1 MALEP
6 IGSMMSIQAQTMTNV
21 KPVEKT
27 EKPASEYTDVAAQE
41 TAKMADPA
49 VSIVEAAE
57 EKGSAANGQDGGENH
72 QTASNEQ
79 IRKAVESFNKK
90 MANNSEAVFG
100 IHEGTNRVTIKIVD
114 KETKKV
120 IKELPPEKT
129 LDMIAKVWEMA
140 GILVDEKR

>member
-57 EKGSAANGQDGGENH
+57 EKGSAANGQDGGENR
-72 QTASNEQ
+72 QTASQEQ
-79 IRKAVESFNKK
+79 IR
-90 MANNSEAVFG
+90 
-100 IHEGTNRVTIKIVD
+100 R
-114 KETKKV
+114 
-120 IKELPPEKT
+120 L
-129 LDMIAKVWEMA
+129 
-140 GILVDEKR
+140 

>member
-6 IGSMMSIQAQTMTNV
+6 IGSMMSIQAQAMTNV

-57 EKGSAANGQDGGENH
+57 EKGSAANGQDSGENR
-72 QTASNEQ
+72 QAASNEQ
-79 IRKAVESFNKK
+79 IKKAVEKLNKN
-90 MANNSEAVFG
+90 MPQSEAIFG
-100 IHEGTNRVTIKIVD
+100 IHEETNRVTIKIVD
-114 KETKKV
+114 KETKEV

-129 LDMIAKVWEMA
+129 LDMIAKAWELA
-140 GILVDEKR
+140 GILVDERR

>member
-21 KPVEKT
+21 KPVERV
-27 EKPASEYTDVAAQE
+27 EKPVSEYKDVTAQEAAQ
-41 TAKMADPA
+41 MADRS
-49 VSIVEAAE
+49 VSIVEASS
-57 EKGSAANGQDGGENH
+57 EKGNASENADGGENR
-72 QTASNEQ
+72 QAASQEQ
-79 IRKAVESFNKK
+79 IRKAVESMNKK
-90 MANNSEAVFG
+90 MANAEAVFG

-114 KETKKV
+114 KETKKT

>member
-57 EKGSAANGQDGGENH
+57 EKGSAANGQDGGEKR
-72 QTASNEQ
+72 QTASQEQ
-79 IRKAVESFNKK
+79 IR
-90 MANNSEAVFG
+90 
-100 IHEGTNRVTIKIVD
+100 
-114 KETKKV
+114 
-120 IKELPPEKT
+120 
-129 LDMIAKVWEMA
+129 
-140 GILVDEKR
+140 

>member
-6 IGSMMSIQAQTMTNV
+6 IGSMMSIQAQTVTNV
-21 KPVEKT
+21 KPVERV
-27 EKPASEYTDVAAQE
+27 EKPVSEYKDVTAQEAAQ
-41 TAKMADPA
+41 MADPS
-49 VSIVEAAE
+49 VSIVEASS
-57 EKGSAANGQDGGENH
+57 EKGNASENSDGGENR
-72 QTASNEQ
+72 QAASQEQ
-79 IRKAVESFNKK
+79 IRKAVESMNKK
-90 MANNSEAVFG
+90 MANAEAVFG

-114 KETKKV
+114 KETKKT

>member
-21 KPVEKT
+21 KPVERT

-49 VSIVEAAE
+49 VNIVEAAE

-72 QTASNEQ
+72 QTASQEQ
-79 IRKAVESFNKK
+79 IRKAVESINKK
-90 MANNSEAVFG
+90 MANAEAVFG

-114 KETKKV
+114 KETKKT